1 MKGEGRRRGWKMT
14 GRGIKRRETWR
25 ETREEGGFFWKSDPR
40 PRWLVR
46 DLKLDLLLDR
56 NRASL
61 VFDWSAIR
69 FVSLPFFLS
78 FFSVSFFIESLKF
91 RLLTILIR
99 VAFSTPS
106 LQQKN
111 FVVLRGDNLRNC

>member
-1 MKGEGRRRGWKMT
+1 MT

>member
-1 MKGEGRRRGWKMT
+1 MT

-61 VFDWSAIR
+61 DKR
-69 FVSLPFFLS
+69 FRLVSDSLCFASFLS
-78 FFSVSFFIESLKF
+78 FFLFRFFLH
-91 RLLTILIR
+91 
-99 VAFSTPS
+99 
-106 LQQKN
+106 
-111 FVVLRGDNLRNC
+111 